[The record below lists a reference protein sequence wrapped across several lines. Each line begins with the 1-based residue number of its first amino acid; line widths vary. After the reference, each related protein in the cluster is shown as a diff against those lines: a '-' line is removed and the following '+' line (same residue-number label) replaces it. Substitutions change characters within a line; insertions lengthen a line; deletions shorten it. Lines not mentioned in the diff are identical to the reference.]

1 MLEIFPEEV
10 VPQVA
15 GQEVILPALVKVT
28 ASPTLALASPAL
40 QLAAALVPWDTESFC
55 VSVAQVQHIE
65 VHDRPAADA
74 EMQHLLTWFD
84 IQGVQ
89 LAACRLDHS
98 RLLESSALERI
109 GFRFIEMVYGMEIN
123 PQRLQPGADASK
135 DASLGVQW
143 RRACK
148 ADLAELQQLAA
159 DAFATGRWNM
169 DWSVGQALGGH
180 RYADWVARSLAEPK
194 HEILCAVVECQTIGL
209 FIVEP
214 AGDGSVY
221 WHLTAVE
228 PKWQG
233 RGIGKAMWGSML
245 HRHAQDGATSV
256 RTTISTRNVPVVNL
270 YARLGWRFVNCQM
283 TYHWASA
290 RWLARGG

>member
-1 MLEIFPEEV
+1 MVELPPEEV

-15 GQEVILPALVKVT
+15 SQDAMLPAVVKVT
-28 ASPTLALASPAL
+28 AAPTLALATPAL
-40 QLAAALVPWDTESFC
+40 RLAAALVPWDTESFG
-55 VSVAQVQHIE
+55 VPVAQVQHIE
-65 VHDRPAADA
+65 VHDRPAADV
-74 EMQHLLTWFD
+74 EMQRLLAWFD
-84 IQGVQ
+84 LQGVD

-98 RLLESSALERI
+98 RLLESAALERI

-123 PQRLQPGADASK
+123 PQSLQHGT
-135 DASLGVQW
+135 DASLGVHW

-180 RYADWVARSLAEPK
+180 RYADWVARSLADAK
-194 HEILCAVVECQTIGL
+194 HEVLCAVVDGQTTGL
-209 FIVEP
+209 FIIEP

-221 WHLTAVE
+221 WHLTAVG

-233 RGIGKAMWGSML
+233 KGIGKAMWCSML
-245 HRHAQDGATSV
+245 HRHARDGVTSV
-256 RTTISTRNVPVVNL
+256 HTTISARNVPVVNF

-283 TYHWASA
+283 SYHWASA